1 MNLKLTTYN
10 LLVNRIPGIQQR
22 YKKKRNHVHGIGRV
36 GAWIYLLGLNVS
48 YYIFHNRK
56 LQSVEKYPYYEEKE
70 LYTEASESS
79 ISKLEEPETFA
90 EKLAE
95 CDVISFDVFDTLVLR
110 PFSAP
115 TDLFFLLGEKLGYLD
130 FENIRKE
137 MEWKTRQKKY
147 KKEKHYEVTLKEIY
161 ETLEEEA
168 GIPAVVQDQE
178 VALEE
183 AFCFANPYM
192 RQVVEELQKREK
204 HLIITS
210 DMYLNEEQIKR
221 ILKSCGYKEFDAVY
235 VSCEYGKSKNEGTL
249 FAEVK
254 KQEGEEKTFIH
265 VGDNYI
271 SDVKNPKEY
280 GISTCH
286 YVNVNAVGMPYRAE
300 DMSAIIGSAYR
311 GLVNAHIHNGL
322 EEYNNPYEF
331 GYIYG
336 GLFVLGYC
344 HFIHQ
349 QAEQKQLEKIL
360 FLARDGYILKKVY
373 KLLYPQE
380 ADRLEY
386 VYWSRLAATKMT
398 SDYFKYD
405 YFRRFLYHKVNQKY
419 SIEEILDSMELS
431 DMIES
436 LCEELKIE
444 SKTELTDKNVEKVKR
459 YLILHWNEVSQ
470 HYEEQRIAGKR
481 YFEEILEGV
490 EKAAAVDIGWAGSGA
505 VTLDYLINQVWK
517 LNCEITGIV
526 AGTNTCHNVE
536 MNASEPQLQS
546 EKLVSY
552 LYSQRENR
560 DLWKFHNPDKEHN
573 LYWEMLLDAPHGSLR
588 GFYLDEKGEP
598 CCRFKE
604 YQKQQAVEEIQRGIL
619 EFVQDYQKHFGKY
632 EIFQSISGRDA
643 YAPMLIALQS
653 KNKKKLESMREVM
666 DDANLT

>member
-48 YYIFHNRK
+48 YYIFHNQK

-79 ISKLEEPETFA
+79 ISKLEEPEIFA

-168 GIPAVVQDQE
+168 GVPAVVQDQE

-344 HFIHQ
+344 RFIHRQ
-349 QAEQKQLEKIL
+349 VEQKQLEKIL

-598 CCRFKE
+598 CCCFKE

>member
-95 CDVISFDVFDTLVLR
+95 YDVISFDVFDTLVLR

-147 KKEKHYEVTLKEIY
+147 KNEKHHEVTLKEIY
-161 ETLEEEA
+161 EMLEEEA
-168 GIPAVVQDQE
+168 GIPAVVQEQE
-178 VALEE
+178 VVLEE
-183 AFCFANPYM
+183 SFCFANPYM
-192 RQVVEELQKREK
+192 RQVVEELHKREK

-210 DMYLNEEQIKR
+210 DMYLNAEQIKR
-221 ILKSCGYKEFDAVY
+221 ILKSCGYREFDAVY
-235 VSCEYGKSKNEGTL
+235 VSCEFQKSKSEGTL
-249 FAEVK
+249 FEEVK

-271 SDVKNPKEY
+271 SDVKKPKEY
-280 GISTCH
+280 GFSTCH
-286 YVNVNAVGMPYRAE
+286 YVNVNAVGMPYRVE

-311 GLVNAHIHNGL
+311 RLVNAHIHNGL

-344 HFIHQ
+344 HFIHR

-373 KLLYPQE
+373 ELLYPQE

-444 SKTELTDKNVEKVKR
+444 SKTELTDKNVEKVKK
-459 YLILHWNEVSQ
+459 YLIHHWKEVSQ
-470 HYEEQRIAGKR
+470 HYEEQRIAAR
-481 YFEEILEGV
+481 CYFEGILKEV
-490 EKAAAVDIGWAGSGA
+490 KKAAAVDIGWAGSGA

-517 LNCEITGIV
+517 LDCEITGIV

-598 CCRFKE
+598 YCRFKE
-604 YQKQQAVEEIQRGIL
+604 YEKQQAVEEIQKGIL
-619 EFVQDYQKHFGKY
+619 EFVKDYQKHFGKY
-632 EIFQSISGRDA
+632 KLFQNISGRDA
-643 YAPMLIALQS
+643 YAPMLLALES
-653 KNKKKLESMREVM
+653 KNKKKLESMREAL